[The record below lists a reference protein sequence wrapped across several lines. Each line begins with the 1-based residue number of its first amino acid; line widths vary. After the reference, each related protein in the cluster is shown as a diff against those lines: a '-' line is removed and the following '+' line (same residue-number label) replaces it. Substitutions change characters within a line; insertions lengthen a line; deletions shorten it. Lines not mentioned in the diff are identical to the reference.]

1 MLKKVSI
8 LVPVISLCLV
18 VNAFAALPA
27 QSNGVYNP
35 NNYSSFISAP
45 TGGVEAIDLQ
55 QQMILA
61 QQQYAALQ
69 AQALQAQ
76 QLAALQAQQLA
87 AQQIAVPQTIVPQ
100 AGMIIASN
108 ATSAIQPN

>member
-61 QQQYAALQ
+61 QQQYAV
-69 AQALQAQ
+69 LQAQ

-87 AQQIAVPQTIVPQ
+87 VPQTVAPQ
-100 AGMIIASN
+100 GQSGMIIASN
-108 ATSAIQPN
+108 ATSAVQPLN